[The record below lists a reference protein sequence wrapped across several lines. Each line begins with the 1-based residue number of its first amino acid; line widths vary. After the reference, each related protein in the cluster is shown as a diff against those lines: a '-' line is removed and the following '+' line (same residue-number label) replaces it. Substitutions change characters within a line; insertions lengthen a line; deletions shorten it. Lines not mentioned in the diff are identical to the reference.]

1 MAIAD
6 EHRTYTIR
14 QLCRESGATA
24 RALRFYEDKGLLNPA
39 RKGQTRVYDSRDRAR
54 LKLILRGRR
63 IGFTLREIQQMLDLY
78 DHKDHNSHQ
87 MAVAVR
93 RHRAQIE
100 QLRRQRDDLD
110 EAISTAEEACRVME
124 QKLGQF
130 RPDLLPGAEEYA
142 SLLGERLNPEPIVH
156 AFKARA

>member
-1 MAIAD
+1 MASAD
-6 EHRTYTIR
+6 DHRTYTIR
-14 QLCRESGATA
+14 QLCREFGATA

-39 RKGQTRVYDSRDRAR
+39 RKGQTRVYDARDRAR

-63 IGFTLREIQQMLDLY
+63 IGFTLQEIQQMLDLY
-78 DHKDHNSHQ
+78 DHKDHNAHQ
-87 MAVAVR
+87 MAVALR

-100 QLRRQRDDLD
+100 QLRRQREDLD
-110 EAISTAEEACRVME
+110 EAIATAEEACRVME

-142 SLLGERLNPEPIVH
+142 SLLRERLNPEPYVH